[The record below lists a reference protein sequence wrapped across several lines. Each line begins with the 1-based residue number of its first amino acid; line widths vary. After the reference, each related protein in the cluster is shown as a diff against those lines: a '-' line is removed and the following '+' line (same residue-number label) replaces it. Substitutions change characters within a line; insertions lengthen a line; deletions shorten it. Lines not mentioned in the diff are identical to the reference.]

1 MDTEY
6 KKWYIN
12 ERNRRQCRE
21 HKLRN
26 LPPYFLYTGLGLA

>member
-1 MDTEY
+1 MDTER
-6 KKWYIN
+6 KMRYIN
-12 ERNRRQCRE
+12 ERKRRQHRE